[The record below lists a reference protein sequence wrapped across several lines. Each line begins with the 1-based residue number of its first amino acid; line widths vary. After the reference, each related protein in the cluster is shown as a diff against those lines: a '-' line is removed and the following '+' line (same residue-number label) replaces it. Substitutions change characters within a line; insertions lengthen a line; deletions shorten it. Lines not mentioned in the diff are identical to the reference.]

1 MKSVMYHY
9 VREYDD
15 KHPNFRF
22 LDVQNFR
29 KQLDFFEKNFGFVD
43 AQEWESFVTNG
54 QMPDRRGKVVLTFD
68 DAMSC
73 HYEFVFP
80 ELIKRGLWGIFYV
93 PTAPYMD
100 NKLLDVHRV
109 HLLCGAV
116 DGEELFHEAMKLI
129 DEDMIPDSKRKEFRE
144 QTYTNQTN
152 YEGVSE
158 FKRLLNYFIDYDRR
172 ESFIDVLS
180 DVFGYQYSANSFYV
194 QKTQLSEMFDHG
206 MIFGSHTVSHP
217 VMSKLIRA
225 EQTREITSSFAFLD
239 ELKLTKHKTYCHPY
253 GGFHSFDQNT
263 VEILD
268 EQNVAY
274 SFNVDYRDI
283 TQQDII
289 ANKQSLPRYDC
300 NLFEFGKAS

>member
-1 MKSVMYHY
+1 MKSIMYHY

-22 LDVQNFR
+22 LDIQNFR

-43 AQEWESFVTNG
+43 AQEWESFITNG
-54 QMPDRRGKVVLTFD
+54 QMPDQEGKVVLTFD

-217 VMSKLIRA
+217 VMSKLTRA
-225 EQTREITSSFAFLD
+225 DQTHEITSSFAFLD
-239 ELKLTKHKTYCHPY
+239 ELNLTKHKTYCHPY

>member
-43 AQEWESFVTNG
+43 AQEWESFITNG
-54 QMPDRRGKVVLTFD
+54 QMPDQEGKVVLTFD

-80 ELIKRGLWGIFYV
+80 ELIKRGLWGVFYV

-152 YEGVSE
+152 YEGVSD

-194 QKTQLSEMFDHG
+194 QKTQLSEMLDHG

-217 VMSKLIRA
+217 VMSKLTRA
-225 EQTREITSSFAFLD
+225 EQTHEITSSFAFLD
-239 ELKLTKHKTYCHPY
+239 ELNLTKHKTYCHPY

-268 EQNVAY
+268 KQNVAY

>member
-93 PTAPYMD
+93 PTAPYID

-116 DGEELFHEAMKLI
+116 DGEELFDEAMKLI

-217 VMSKLIRA
+217 VMSKLTRA
-225 EQTREITSSFAFLD
+225 DQTHEITSSFAFLD

-268 EQNVAY
+268 KQNVAY
-274 SFNVDYRDI
+274 AFNVDYRDI

>member
-1 MKSVMYHY
+1 MYHY

>member
-9 VREYDD
+9 VRENDD

-43 AQEWESFVTNG
+43 AQEWESFITNG
-54 QMPDRRGKVVLTFD
+54 QMPDQEGKVVLTFD

-73 HYEFVFP
+73 HYDYVFP
-80 ELIKRGLWGIFYV
+80 ELIKRNLWGIFYV

-116 DGEELFHEAMKLI
+116 NGEELFHEAMKLI

-158 FKRLLNYFIDYDRR
+158 FKRLLNYFINYDRR
-172 ESFIDVLS
+172 EAFIDVLS

-217 VMSKLIRA
+217 VMRKLTRA
-225 EQTREITSSFAFLD
+225 EQAYEITSSFAFLD
-239 ELKLTKHKTYCHPY
+239 ELKITMHKTYCHPY

-263 VEILD
+263 VDILD

-283 TQQDII
+283 TQQDILS
-289 ANKQSLPRYDC
+289 NKQSLPRYDC

>member
-1 MKSVMYHY
+1 MYHY

-22 LDVQNFR
+22 LDAQNFR

-43 AQEWESFVTNG
+43 AQEWESFVING

-158 FKRLLNYFIDYDRR
+158 FKRLLNYFINYDRR
-172 ESFIDVLS
+172 EAFIDTLS

-194 QKTQLSEMFDHG
+194 QKPQLTEMFDHG

-217 VMSKLIRA
+217 VMSKLSRA
-225 EQTREITSSFAFLD
+225 EQTYEITSSFAFLD
-239 ELKLTKHKTYCHPY
+239 ELKPNHEDDHLCCHRTDYACAFRY
-253 GGFHSFDQNT
+253 GRCVRRPIPFCGT
-263 VEILD
+263 
-268 EQNVAY
+268 
-274 SFNVDYRDI
+274 
-283 TQQDII
+283 
-289 ANKQSLPRYDC
+289 
-300 NLFEFGKAS
+300 

>member
-43 AQEWESFVTNG
+43 AREWENFITNG
-54 QMPDRRGKVVLTFD
+54 QMPDQEGKVVLTFD

-93 PTAPYMD
+93 PTAPYID

-116 DGEELFHEAMKLI
+116 DGEELFDEAMKLI

-217 VMSKLIRA
+217 VMSKLTRA
-225 EQTREITSSFAFLD
+225 DQTHEITSSFAFLD

>member
-1 MKSVMYHY
+1 MYHY

-43 AQEWESFVTNG
+43 AQEWESFITNG
-54 QMPDRRGKVVLTFD
+54 QMPDQEGKVVLTFD

-116 DGEELFHEAMKLI
+116 DGEELFHEAMRLI

-217 VMSKLIRA
+217 VMSKLTRA
-225 EQTREITSSFAFLD
+225 DQTHEITSSFAFLD

-268 EQNVAY
+268 EQNVAC